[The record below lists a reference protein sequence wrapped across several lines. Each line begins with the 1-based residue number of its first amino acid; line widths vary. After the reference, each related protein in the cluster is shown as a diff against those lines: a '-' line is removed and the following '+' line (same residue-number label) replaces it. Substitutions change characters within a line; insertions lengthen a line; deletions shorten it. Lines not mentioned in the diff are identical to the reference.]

1 MRESAVLKNLE
12 EIAVRLD
19 IKVCTVNL
27 RKYSYG
33 IKGGLC
39 RLKGQYRVIID
50 KHLHL
55 SEKID
60 VLIDALQNFD
70 LEAVLVDPDVK
81 KFFKKK
87 AVCQPEF
94 EFSRDPGDCQE
105 TGYVQIVPGGA
116 KQV

>member
-1 MRESAVLKNLE
+1 MRESTVLHNLE
-12 EIAVRLD
+12 EIAVQLD
-19 IKVCTVNL
+19 VKVCTVNL

-39 RLKGQYRVIID
+39 KLKGQYRVFID

-60 VLIDALQNFD
+60 ILIDALQNFD
-70 LEAVLVDPDVK
+70 LESVLIDPDVK

-87 AVCQPEF
+87 VICQPEF
-94 EFSRDPGDCQE
+94 EFCRNTGDRQDPGSFPNR
-105 TGYVQIVPGGA
+105 PGE
-116 KQV
+116 